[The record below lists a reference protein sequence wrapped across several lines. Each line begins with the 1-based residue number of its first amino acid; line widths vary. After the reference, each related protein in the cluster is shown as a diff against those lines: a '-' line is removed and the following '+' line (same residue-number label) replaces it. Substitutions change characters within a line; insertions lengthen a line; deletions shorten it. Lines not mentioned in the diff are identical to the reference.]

1 MDGGVISWTSHKQ
14 ELVILS
20 TVKAEYVAA
29 THAVKEAVW
38 LRRFISEV
46 FLPLSKLMI
55 LHCDNQAAISLAA
68 NANYHARTKHI
79 DIHYY
84 FIRSMLE
91 NGSIHLVYC
100 PSDDMTADILT
111 KPLPIAKIKCHVSSL
126 GLHAT

>member
-68 NANYHARTKHI
+68 NANCHAWKANVQ
-79 DIHYY
+79 
-84 FIRSMLE
+84 E
-91 NGSIHLVYC
+91 N
-100 PSDDMTADILT
+100 LT
-111 KPLPIAKIKCHVSSL
+111 FPRHF
-126 GLHAT
+126 